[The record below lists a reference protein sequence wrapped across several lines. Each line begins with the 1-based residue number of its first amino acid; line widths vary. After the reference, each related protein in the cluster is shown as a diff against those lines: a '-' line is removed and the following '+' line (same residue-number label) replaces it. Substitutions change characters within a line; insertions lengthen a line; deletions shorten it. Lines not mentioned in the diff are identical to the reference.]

1 MASWTKRIQKLFG
14 AGEEQINRSSTVESS
29 MPLTPDLVGS
39 MMQGILST
47 RPDELDC
54 EECFVELDQFAEL
67 HLVGKRPEEAL
78 PLVQD
83 HLNRCKDCREEFE
96 ALLLALQAG

>member
-1 MASWTKRIQKLFG
+1 MFG
-14 AGEEQINRSSTVESS
+14 QNHAQDVNKIDPDT
-29 MPLTPDLVGS
+29 PLTPELIGS
-39 MMQGILST
+39 MVKGVLST

-54 EECFVELDQFAEL
+54 DECFIELDAFADM
-67 HLVGKRPEEAL
+67 HLVGKRAEDAL

-96 ALLLALQAG
+96 ALMLALQGS